1 MDGKILL
8 SAADVGRSYPVSS
21 GTFWAVRHVSLSI
34 PQGAFVI
41 LRGPSG
47 SGKTTLLN
55 MLGALDL
62 PTEGKIILEDR
73 EINLK
78 SDTDRTEL
86 RRSRIGYVFQS
97 VALIPMMTAYEN
109 IDFALRMARYPGE
122 RKERVM
128 ECLHL
133 VGLSHRAQHMPSEL
147 SGGEQ
152 QRVAIARAIAHRP
165 AILLA
170 DEPTGALDTA
180 SGLAV
185 AKVFRSL
192 TEQNVTVI
200 MTTHDEGLMELGD
213 LSCELRNGE
222 LVDGE

>member
-73 EINLK
+73 EINLM

-86 RRSRIGYVFQS
+86 RRLLEAHVQATGSAKGREILDRFKEY
-97 VALIPMMTAYEN
+97 IPHFKKIIPTDYKEMMR
-109 IDFALRMARYPGE
+109 L
-122 RKERVM
+122 
-128 ECLHL
+128 
-133 VGLSHRAQHMPSEL
+133 
-147 SGGEQ
+147 
-152 QRVAIARAIAHRP
+152 IAR
-165 AILLA
+165 
-170 DEPTGALDTA
+170 E
-180 SGLAV
+180 
-185 AKVFRSL
+185 
-192 TEQNVTVI
+192 E
-200 MTTHDEGLMELGD
+200 E
-213 LSCELRNGE
+213 NGE
-222 LVDGE
+222 DPETARLNAFRTFAGGM